1 MRARPSLFASTS
13 GNVTILFGGGL
24 LAFLGIASL
33 AVDATN
39 LYLAKRHAQG
49 IADAAAL
56 AAAGNIDNASGAAAA
71 ARNANTMPGLS
82 IMSVEPGQ
90 YADDPTIAASARF
103 VAGSDGANAARVS
116 ALIDDLNDRLDAI
129 ATDKRPLPK
138 PAQPGKGPSRR

>member
-1 MRARPSLFASTS
+1 MRVRPSLFASTS

-24 LAFLGIASL
+24 LAFLGVASL

-56 AAAGNIDNASGAAAA
+56 AAAGNIDNRDAAAAA
-71 ARNANTMPGLS
+71 ARNANSKPGLS
-82 IMSVEPGQ
+82 ILSVEAGH

-103 VAGSDGANAARVS
+103 VVG
-116 ALIDDLNDRLDAI
+116 
-129 ATDKRPLPK
+129 
-138 PAQPGKGPSRR
+138 